1 MKYIDNFNFFELTN
15 YMTEKEFGLCI
26 LNGKLEAFSSIRDAP
41 VVIDLTSRNK
51 GRGRG
56 KSDIQFHGSSSL
68 SVPSS
73 SSSSSASSGSIEQTS
88 FNMNAV
94 KEEAAFDEAC
104 SPSIRYPLILFV
116 F

>member
-26 LNGKLEAFSSIRDAP
+26 LNGKLEAFSSIRDSP

-56 KSDIQFHGSSSL
+56 KADIPSHGSSSL
-68 SVPSS
+68 SVPL
-73 SSSSSASSGSIEQTS
+73 SSSSSATSSGTVENIV
-88 FNMNAV
+88 FNMTTV
-94 KEEAAFDEAC
+94 KEEGTSDEGC
-104 SPSIRYPLILFV
+104 PISNR
-116 F
+116 